1 MAATLLHIKSKNL
14 EEELIKINKKMYL
27 AHLKSF

>member
-1 MAATLLHIKSKNL
+1 
-14 EEELIKINKKMYL
+14 MYL